1 MSSPAPSPDSSVN
14 HVGICV
20 SDLERSRRFYVEAL
34 GFRPWWELDVPD
46 SSAGPLLQL
55 PTPLGAHATYLTNGR
70 FVLELIHY
78 RDRPA
83 ARPPGERTM
92 GDVGLTHLSLAVADM
107 DAALANVEVLG
118 GEVLRS
124 TDMGGAAIMVRDPD
138 GQLLELTTLRFP
150 SNRPPWPD
158 ESTTA

>member
-1 MSSPAPSPDSSVN
+1 MSSPVPSSGSDVN

-46 SSAGPLLQL
+46 ESAGPLLQL

-78 RDRPA
+78 RNRPA
-83 ARPPGERTM
+83 GGSAGDRTM
-92 GDVGLTHLSLAVADM
+92 ADPGLTHLSLAVADM
-107 DAALANVEVLG
+107 EAALARVGALG
-118 GEVLRS
+118 GEILRS
-124 TDMGGAAIMVRDPD
+124 TDMGGAAIMIRDPD
-138 GQLLELTTLRFP
+138 GQLLELTTLHFP
-150 SNRPPWPD
+150 SMRPPWPE
-158 ESTTA
+158 ESAST